1 MVNEVRG
8 CKTPGCKGNLV
19 SMHVHSQG
27 LGGITCCCDGCA
39 MNAVVL
45 DTCVKNEKL
54 CGNTNAVGMC
64 VQIAFIIAG
73 STHAVYY
80 KTLKYALGINAVCK
94 NVFMDTIHVSC
105 CKIDA

>member
-1 MVNEVRG
+1 
-8 CKTPGCKGNLV
+8 
-19 SMHVHSQG
+19 
-27 LGGITCCCDGCA
+27 
-39 MNAVVL
+39 MNAVVF

-54 CGNTNAVGMC
+54 HGNTNAVGMC

-80 KTLKYALGINAVCK
+80 KTLKYALGINGCFYGY
-94 NVFMDTIHVSC
+94 NILHVSC